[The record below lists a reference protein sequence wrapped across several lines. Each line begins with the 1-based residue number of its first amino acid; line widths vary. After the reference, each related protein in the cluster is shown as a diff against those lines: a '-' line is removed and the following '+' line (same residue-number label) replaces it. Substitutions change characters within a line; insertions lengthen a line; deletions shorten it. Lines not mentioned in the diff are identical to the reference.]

1 MPDRMNLARRFGL
14 VASLLVLSL
23 GCLPADAAETT
34 LRRTNSAEPESLDPQ
49 KITGQS
55 EASVVGDLFEPLI
68 ALDADRHPVPGA
80 AQSWDISDDK
90 KTWTFHLRP
99 GAQWS
104 DGSPLTAA
112 DWVYSFRRLVDPA
125 TGAAK
130 YEQIHSVVNAEEIAS
145 GREKDITKLGIV
157 AVDADTL
164 RFTLNQP
171 QLILPLLISDHG
183 ADPVPRAAVEKW
195 GSQWTRPGHI
205 LSNGPYKLE
214 SWNPHDKIVLIRNPL
229 FHDAAHV
236 AIDRVEHYPVDDDNR
251 GVKQYRA
258 GELDWA
264 RLPKS
269 QLAWARK
276 EMAGELHSGDALFL
290 WYVFFN
296 MKHGALAGPEHQA
309 IREALSLA
317 VDRQT
322 IVDKIDPRGQKPA
335 YSMISSLM
343 PDYTPQA
350 YDWQALPYAERL
362 TRAKHLMAA
371 AGYDPAHP
379 LKLTLSY
386 TTSDDTRTYLLALGA
401 MWKPIGV
408 EVTLDNMEW
417 AVYQT
422 KVRQLDYEMGVLSEI
437 PDFDDPS
444 EYLVPY
450 RSDAGLY
457 NHCGYANPAFDALM
471 DKASFA
477 TDLPARRAA
486 LEGAERTVLA
496 DYALVP
502 LQFGVANYLVNPHL
516 VGRRDSLAYPQ
527 TRHLS
532 FKD

>member
-1 MPDRMNLARRFGL
+1 MPA
-14 VASLLVLSL
+14 A
-23 GCLPADAAETT
+23 AAETV
-34 LRRTNSAEPESLDPQ
+34 LRRSNSAEPDSLDPQ
-49 KITGQS
+49 KITGLS
-55 EASVVGDLFEPLI
+55 EANVVMDLFEPLI

-80 AQSWDISDDK
+80 AASWDVSADQ

-99 GAQWS
+99 NAKWS
-104 DGSPLTAA
+104 DGTPLTSA

-130 YEQIHSVVNAEEIAS
+130 FDQIRSVVNAEEIAS

-157 AVDADTL
+157 ALDPDTL

-171 QLILPLLISDHG
+171 ELILPLLISDHG
-183 ADPVPRAAVEKW
+183 AAAVPRAAIEQW
-195 GSQWTRPGHI
+195 GNQWTRPGHMI
-205 LSNGPYKLE
+205 SNGPYKLE
-214 SWNPHDKIVLIRNPL
+214 SWNPHDQIVLTKNPL

-236 AIDRVEHYPVDDDNR
+236 AIDRVIHYPVDDDMR

-276 EMAGELHSGDALFL
+276 EMASELHTGDSLFL

-296 MKHGALAGPEHQA
+296 MKHGALAGPEHKP
-309 IREALSLA
+309 IREAMSLA

-343 PDYTPQA
+343 PDYTPQP

-362 TRAKHLMAA
+362 ARAKTLMAD
-371 AGYDPAHP
+371 AGYGPEHP
-379 LKLTLSY
+379 LKVTLSY
-386 TTSDDTRTYLLALGA
+386 TTSDEVRTYLLALGA

-408 EVTLDNMEW
+408 ELVLDNMEW
-417 AVYQT
+417 SVYQA
-422 KVRQLDYEMGVLSEI
+422 KLHQYDYDVGVLSEV
-437 PDFDDPS
+437 PDFDDPT
-444 EYLVPY
+444 EFLIPY

-457 NHCGYANPAFDALM
+457 NHCGYSNPAFDALM
-471 DKASFA
+471 DQAAHA
-477 TDLPARRAA
+477 TDLTARRAA
-486 LEGAERTVLA
+486 LESAERTVLA

-502 LQFGVANYLVNPHL
+502 LQFGVANYLVNPRL
-516 VGRRDSLAYPQ
+516 VGRRDSLPYPQ
-527 TRHLS
+527 TRYLS